1 MKESLDKIINEVT
14 DRHPYKERGNPDS
27 YSQYNE
33 GWSDACDILGQE
45 LSAYILGYVANL
57 RSENASLRSR
67 LDECKRQKLTG
78 SRI

>member
-14 DRHPYKERGNPDS
+14 DRHPYKQSGNPDS
-27 YSQYNE
+27 YGQYNE

-45 LSAYILGYVANL
+45 LSAYALGYVANL
-57 RSENASLRSR
+57 KAEIAQLRSK
-67 LDECKRQKLTG
+67 LDDCKRQKLTG